1 MEFRATLDKRD
12 HDWVRLYQQE
22 RFNKNNRAYEML
34 FATLHIDSFAAM
46 FGQVVLDD
54 LRGADG
60 DEGVWVELVGKK
72 AKE

>member
-12 HDWVRLYQQE
+12 HDWVRLYE
-22 RFNKNNRAYEML
+22 HVRYGRRVSEAL
-34 FATLHIDSFAAM
+34 FATLHIDSFAGM

-54 LRGADG
+54 LRGADA
-60 DEGVWVELVGKK
+60 DEGIWVELVGKK